1 METVCASASEEPYWQ
16 HTMKISKAEKKRFS
30 ILPVTLAVYLCLP
43 TIGCAQ
49 EVSKVNLV
57 SDFWEIVRPAAEIS
71 GARIVGFAAI
81 GELDRSIKQVTVT
94 AAVPRDWAGARACLK
109 VMSADG
115 LYESLNTYAVSDSWD
130 GGSVTLDYPSRQ
142 FDRLD
147 GLPKEMLAA
156 LLVRGDC
163 GAVSSEAS
171 PVLWGQNDKPDFR
184 VMLNTSRAD
193 EAFIFFPDHPDIAD
207 IACEPAPFSGR
218 SGFDTFCD
226 LPRDLAS
233 SGQLKASIISFKN
246 GEMGREEQVTL
257 RLGARSQ

>member
-1 METVCASASEEPYWQ
+1 M
-16 HTMKISKAEKKRFS
+16 
-30 ILPVTLAVYLCLP
+30 CLP
-43 TIGCAQ
+43 TIGFAQ

-81 GELDRSIKQVTVT
+81 GELDSNDKQVGVT
-94 AAVPRDWAGARACLK
+94 ATVPRDWAGDRACLK

-115 LYESLNTYAVSDSWD
+115 LYESLNTYAVSESWG
-130 GGSVTLDYPSRQ
+130 GGSVELDYPSRE

-147 GLPKEMLAA
+147 GLPSEMLAA

-163 GAVSSEAS
+163 TAVSSEAS
-171 PVLWGQNDKPDFR
+171 HVQWGHNDKPAFR

-193 EAFIFFPDHPDIAD
+193 ETFIFFPNHPEITDV
-207 IACEPAPFSGR
+207 ACKASSLSGR

-226 LPRDLAS
+226 MPDDLANS
-233 SGQLKASIISFKN
+233 AQLEARIISFKN
-246 GEMGREEQVTL
+246 GEMGREEHITL
-257 RLGARSQ
+257 RFGVHEQ